1 MLATE
6 AEAYESCRNPAQ
18 ERHSAKYLEYE
29 RRSHST
35 LPPPP
40 QHPTDVGTQRLES
53 ASLDLGERSFAH
65 DQTALPVVASVD
77 HDEDLPV
84 VDPTQQLPRIARS
97 ARDAHPENIHR
108 RAELDRRQSGGFAH
122 GRISAIGANHEVG

>member
-40 QHPTDVGTQRLES
+40 PPQHPPDDAVLDQQLS
-53 ASLDLGERSFAH
+53 ALGDLRRQLPAFLNRGERRDGNGAGIPQRW
-65 DQTALPVVASVD
+65 DQDVC
-77 HDEDLPV
+77 
-84 VDPTQQLPRIARS
+84 
-97 ARDAHPENIHR
+97 R
-108 RAELDRRQSGGFAH
+108 RNRVLDRQVDADAGDG
-122 GRISAIGANHEVG
+122 

>member
-29 RRSHST
+29 RRSHSP

-40 QHPTDVGTQRLES
+40 QHPPDDAVLDQQLSALGDPGRQLPALLNRGERRVGNRAAMPQGRDQDVGRRDRV
-53 ASLDLGERSFAH
+53 LDR
-65 DQTALPVVASVD
+65 Q
-77 HDEDLPV
+77 
-84 VDPTQQLPRIARS
+84 VDP
-97 ARDAHPENIHR
+97 DA
-108 RAELDRRQSGGFAH
+108 ADG
-122 GRISAIGANHEVG
+122 